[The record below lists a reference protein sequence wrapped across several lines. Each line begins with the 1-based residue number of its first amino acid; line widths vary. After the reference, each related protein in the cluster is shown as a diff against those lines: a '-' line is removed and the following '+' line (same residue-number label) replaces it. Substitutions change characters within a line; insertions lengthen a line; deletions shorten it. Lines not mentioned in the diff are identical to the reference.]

1 MGVGDTIL
9 VAEYTSIYGCDST
22 YTLHL
27 TVEPR
32 IITYGADTIRAC
44 SGETVEY
51 EGRTYNQSA
60 TDTIVLS
67 GQNYAGGDEETWQ
80 GIDLRAMGVGDTTL
94 VATYQTLYG
103 CDSTYTLHLTVEPR
117 IITYGADTI
126 YACSGETVEYEGR
139 TYNQSAT
146 DTIVLSGQNYAGG
159 DSIVALEV
167 IFSQPFHSEAYKM
180 IIEGENE
187 IWQEID
193 LSLLPVGDTIL
204 VAEYQTLHGCDSVY
218 TLYLI
223 VEPNTE
229 AVPFTNADELNV
241 QKVLIDNAV
250 YIRKG
255 DELFDIRGR
264 KVTRNN

>member
-1 MGVGDTIL
+1 M
-9 VAEYTSIYGCDST
+9 
-22 YTLHL
+22 
-27 TVEPR
+27 P
-32 IITYGADTIRAC
+32 
-44 SGETVEY
+44 
-51 EGRTYNQSA
+51 
-60 TDTIVLS
+60 
-67 GQNYAGGDEETWQ
+67 
-80 GIDLRAMGVGDTTL
+80 VGDTTL
-94 VATYQTLYG
+94 VAGYTSFYG

-126 YACSGETVEYEGR
+126 YACSGEIVEYEGR
-139 TYNQSAT
+139 TYSRSAT

-180 IIEGENE
+180 IKEGENE
-187 IWQEID
+187 VWQEID

-223 VEPNTE
+223 VEPKTE
-229 AVPFTNADELNV
+229 AVPFTNAEELNV

-255 DELFDIRGR
+255 DELFDLRGR
-264 KVTRNN
+264 KVNR

>member
-1 MGVGDTIL
+1 M
-9 VAEYTSIYGCDST
+9 
-22 YTLHL
+22 
-27 TVEPR
+27 
-32 IITYGADTIRAC
+32 
-44 SGETVEY
+44 EY

-67 GQNYAGGDEETWQ
+67 GQNYAGGDSIVALAVIFSQPFLEESNLTITEGDEETWQ